1 MPGRSHILLI
11 LSLAFMGVMGVSIIL
26 PVLPRMA
33 DHFHLVGARA
43 GWLVAAFTLPS
54 ALATPPS
61 GILADR
67 FGRTASL
74 LPGLALFAA
83 GGVGCALADDLETL
97 LLCRA
102 VQGLGAAPLGIL
114 YGTLAGDCCTEEERP
129 RMMGLVGA
137 TISIATALY
146 PLIGGT
152 LGEFSWRLPFWFSL
166 LALPVAGLALCVPL
180 HRPAARPDWKSYAA
194 ESRSV
199 ILRPQAVGIFC
210 LTFLC
215 FCMLYGP
222 SITYFPLLADE
233 LYQASPSRI
242 GLVFTLAS
250 LGTAGVACNL
260 GRLNRRFSRHTL
272 MLAATGCYVIGQSLI
287 LLFPRCFASIWPL
300 AIPIC
305 AGGMAQGLTFPLLT
319 ASLASLAETR
329 NRAVVM
335 AMNGSV
341 LRLSQSAA
349 PLFFGIGWTL
359 AGWSGPYLMGLG
371 MAAGI
376 GLLAVRVF
384 PRDRAG
390 RAETSRP

>member
-33 DHFHLVGARA
+33 DHFHLAGARA

-67 FGRTASL
+67 FGRKAIL

-215 FCMLYGP
+215 FCMVYGP
-222 SITYFPLLADE
+222 SIT
-233 LYQASPSRI
+233 
-242 GLVFTLAS
+242 
-250 LGTAGVACNL
+250 
-260 GRLNRRFSRHTL
+260 
-272 MLAATGCYVIGQSLI
+272 
-287 LLFPRCFASIWPL
+287 
-300 AIPIC
+300 
-305 AGGMAQGLTFPLLT
+305 
-319 ASLASLAETR
+319 
-329 NRAVVM
+329 
-335 AMNGSV
+335 
-341 LRLSQSAA
+341 
-349 PLFFGIGWTL
+349 
-359 AGWSGPYLMGLG
+359 
-371 MAAGI
+371 
-376 GLLAVRVF
+376 
-384 PRDRAG
+384 
-390 RAETSRP
+390 

>member
-1 MPGRSHILLI
+1 MPGRAHIMLI
-11 LSLAFMGVMGVSIIL
+11 LSLAFTGVMGVSIIL

-33 DHFHLVGARA
+33 DHFGLEGAQA
-43 GWLVAAFTLPS
+43 GWIIAAFTLPS
-54 ALATPPS
+54 ALATPLA

-67 FGRTASL
+67 FGRKAVL
-74 LPGLALFAA
+74 LPGLLLFAA
-83 GGVGCALADDLETL
+83 GGVGCALARDLPVL

-137 TISIATALY
+137 AISIATASY

-166 LALPVAGLALCVPL
+166 LTLPLALLAVCIPL
-180 HRPAARPDWKSYAA
+180 HRPATRPEWKDYVS
-194 ESRSV
+194 ESRRV
-199 ILRPQAVGIFC
+199 ITHPRAIGIFC

-222 SITYFPLLADE
+222 SITYFPLLADT
-233 LYQASPSRI
+233 LYQASPGRI

-250 LGTAGVACNL
+250 LGTVAVACNL
-260 GRLNRRFSRHTL
+260 GRLNRRFSQHAL
-272 MLAATGCYVIGQSLI
+272 MRAATACYLIGQLLI
-287 LLFPRCFASIWPL
+287 LLLPHCFASLWPL
-300 AIPIC
+300 ALPIC

-319 ASLASLAETR
+319 ASLASLADTR
-329 NRAVVM
+329 NRAVLM
-335 AMNGSV
+335 AVNGTI

-349 PLFFGIGWTL
+349 PLVFGIGWTL
-359 AGWSGPYLMGLG
+359 AGWPGPYVMGLG
-371 MAAGI
+371 VALLI
-376 GLLAVRVF
+376 GLLAARVF
-384 PRDRAG
+384 PRG
-390 RAETSRP
+390 